1 MIISYKWLAEHYKD
15 EDVVILDSRSLV
27 AYSYG
32 HIPNSQSLGI
42 DKIIKTSEFGAHLVI
57 ESGEASSL
65 FGSIGID
72 ESKTVIIYGDYM
84 DPSAARIAWTL
95 LYFGH
100 EKTKI
105 LDIGFQTWQTK
116 GLDITREIIKLTP
129 STFVSKINPTI
140 RIEAEE
146 LQEKLDTIVIID
158 TRSPQEFLAGRIP
171 NARLFPFTDGV
182 GEGTIFKQKD
192 ELVQIFNEN
201 EIPKGKEL
209 VCYCAHGHRASN
221 VFMQLRIAGY
231 ENVKLYDGSFADWVG
246 RRLALG

>member
-1 MIISYKWLAEHYKD
+1 MIISHRWLAEHYKD
-15 EDVVILDSRSLV
+15 ADVVILDSRTSI
-27 AYSYG
+27 AYSYA

-57 ESGEASSL
+57 ESDEASLL
-65 FGSIGID
+65 FGSLGID
-72 ESKTVIIYGDYM
+72 ESKTVVIYGDYM

-116 GLDITREIIKLTP
+116 GLEVTREVIKPTP
-129 STFVSKINPTI
+129 STFVSKINSTI
-140 RIEAEE
+140 RIQAEE
-146 LQEKLDTIVIID
+146 LKQKLDTIVIID
-158 TRSPQEFLAGRIP
+158 TRTPQEFLAGRIP

-192 ELVQIFNEN
+192 ELVQIFNEH
-201 EIPKGKEL
+201 EIPKEKEV
-209 VCYCAHGHRASN
+209 VCYCAHGHRAAN
-221 VFMQLRIAGY
+221 VFAQLRIAGY
-231 ENVKLYDGSFADWVG
+231 EKVKLYDGSFADWIG
-246 RRLALG
+246 RRLPLG